1 MTFYHFEK
9 TKKLTLFTLF
19 GTMQFSF
26 SFVPSHSVHRMPNVH
41 KLDALECVRDM
52 IPRQYFTLALA
63 DQWQSIST
71 LHWSM
76 VIRDYFSF
84 AVEERENVIST

>member
-1 MTFYHFEK
+1 
-9 TKKLTLFTLF
+9 
-19 GTMQFSF
+19 
-26 SFVPSHSVHRMPNVH
+26 
-41 KLDALECVRDM
+41 M